1 LLGLFA
7 VLAAGFLA
15 AFLAVFE
22 SAACSSIPGEN
33 RAWDRRANRNNFFMG
48 VLVTDRMWVL
58 DS

>member
-1 LLGLFA
+1 VGAILLGSFA
-7 VLAAGFLA
+7 VLAAG
-15 AFLAVFE
+15 FLAVFE

-33 RAWDRRANRNNFFMG
+33 RAWDRRANRNNFFID